1 MRFLRGGNLD
11 IEEPATH
18 TRSVE
23 LVALDSI
30 TACGFAGGLLVRG
43 SFPIAWQAGLRVSKD
58 VEYRGAILGWKA
70 SELLAGV
77 FPAQDVI

>member
-11 IEEPATH
+11 IEEPAMH

-30 TACGFAGGLLVRG
+30 TACGFAGGLPVRG
-43 SFPIAWQAGLRVSKD
+43 SFPIAWQA
-58 VEYRGAILGWKA
+58 
-70 SELLAGV
+70 
-77 FPAQDVI
+77 